1 MTGPARRAP
10 YPQSVL
16 RARPAAAV
24 VLVALGGALAAAG
37 CGGSGDAASTSGG
50 TPTTV
55 RTTRIEVVKGLGGGG
70 FDPAAIYR
78 RESPGVVTVVS
89 VFGDGGAGSTGGLG
103 SGFVISPRGEVLT
116 NAHVVTQGQGTSLR
130 RADQVYVQFADRN
143 SVPAKI
149 VGADPNA
156 DVALL
161 KLDPAGLTLAPL
173 PLGSSA
179 RLIVGAPVAAI
190 GSPFGEP
197 QSLSVGVVSA
207 VDRTIDSLTNFQI
220 SGAIQTDAAINRGNS
235 GGPLV
240 NARGRVVGINS
251 QIRTT
256 NGGSVGVGFAI
267 PIDVVKRS
275 LAQLRTDG
283 KVRYAYIG
291 VSTVPLFPQLA
302 AKFGLPVTAG
312 AWIQQTTAGGPAAV
326 AGLNGG
332 DRRERFQAQ
341 EYEVGGDVI
350 TAVDGRPI
358 RTESALGAAIAAKR
372 PGDTVTLT
380 VYRDGKRR
388 DVTVK
393 LGERPLR
400 LNPSLT
406 P

>member
-1 MTGPARRAP
+1 VRGGPGR
-10 YPQSVL
+10 L
-16 RARPAAAV
+16 RILTAVVRTRPAAAV
-24 VLVALGGALAAAG
+24 LLLALGAALGSSGCGGKSGQNTVAAAG
-37 CGGSGDAASTSGG
+37 TS
-50 TPTTV
+50 TTV
-55 RTTRIEVVKGLGGGG
+55 RTTRVEVVTGLGKGGG

-89 VFGDGGAGSTGGLG
+89 VFGGAGGGGGLG
-103 SGFVISPRGEVLT
+103 SGFVISPSGEVLT
-116 NAHVVTQGQGTSLR
+116 NAHVVTQGQGSALR
-130 RADQVYVQFADRN
+130 RASEVYVQFSDRN

-161 KLDPAGLTLAPL
+161 QVDPVGLTLAPL

-179 RLIVGAPVAAI
+179 RLTVGAPVAAI

-240 NARGRVVGINS
+240 DAKGRVVGINS

-275 LAQLRTDG
+275 LAQLRSDG

-291 VSTVPLFPQLA
+291 VSTVPMFPQLA
-302 AKFGLPVTAG
+302 AKFDLPVSSG
-312 AWIQQTTAGGPAAV
+312 AWIQETTSGGPADA
-326 AGLNGG
+326 AGLKGG

-341 EYEVGGDVI
+341 EYESGGDVI
-350 TAVDGRPI
+350 TAVDGKPI
-358 RTESALGAAIAAKR
+358 RSESALGAAIAEKR
-372 PGDTVTLT
+372 PGETATLT
-380 VYRDGKRR
+380 VYRGGQRR
-388 DVTVK
+388 EVTVK

-400 LNPSLT
+400 LNPGLT